1 MKVRTLSTMLWF
13 ITGWSATGFVV
24 GVLAL
29 PSSLALVGGIA
40 TAMIVWFD
48 PTGRLWGQ
56 AKPTRRVRPIEE
68 VAAELDSQAGI
79 RGREAVERQSR

>member
-29 PSSLALVGGIA
+29 PSSLAMVGGIA
-40 TAMIVWFD
+40 IAMIVWFD
-48 PTGRLWGQ
+48 PSGRLWGK
-56 AKPTRRVRPIEE
+56 AKPQRRVRPIEE
-68 VAAELDSQAGI
+68 VAAELDSQAGN
-79 RGREAVERQSR
+79 RAREAIESQSR

>member
-1 MKVRTLSTMLWF
+1 MKVRTLSTVLWF
-13 ITGWSATGFVV
+13 VAGWSATGFVV

-29 PSSLALVGGIA
+29 PSPLAMVGGIA
-40 TAMIVWFD
+40 VATIVWFD
-48 PTGRLWGQ
+48 PSGRMWGQ

-79 RGREAVERQSR
+79 RASEAVKPQSR